1 MLLGLALGAAGY
13 AILHPGGLEGRIP
26 PIPLGP
32 FEPLDTFVAAAAAG
46 FGLVIFIAA
55 LMPKGPGGPSGGGGG
70 KRKVSKS
77 GQPIVIDFT
86 SDHSTPAA
94 ADHGAPHA
102 AHAPEPVVA
111 AHAPPP
117 DPAPA
122 ETAHHP
128 EAHAAPDP
136 HQHAPAPPQAVGA
149 FAEARQALRDETR
162 AEHWSQA
169 AVLVRRLSSLAATD
183 RERMQA
189 AQDAGDFARSQG
201 KTDDAAEAYD
211 EALAYARKLGDKAAL
226 ADALINVGDMAYDEH
241 RLDQAVQA
249 YDEVVDLR
257 RAMVSAAP
265 ADLEAKRGL
274 SLALERLADVREDRG
289 HRMRALD
296 LYRESMVITT
306 KLASAD
312 PARFADDLAITRR
325 RLGELEAKVAL

>member
-1 MLLGLALGAAGY
+1 MLLGLALGATGY

-32 FEPLDTFVAAAAAG
+32 FEPLSLFLAAAAAG
-46 FGLVIFIAA
+46 FGLIIFIAA
-55 LMPKGPGGPSGGGGG
+55 LMPKGPGGPSGGG
-70 KRKVSKS
+70 KRKVNKS
-77 GQPIVIDFT
+77 GQPVVIDFT
-86 SDHSTPAA
+86 ADHAVPSA

-102 AHAPEPVVA
+102 ALAPASPPAPTHEPAPVV
-111 AHAPPP
+111 HA
-117 DPAPA
+117 
-122 ETAHHP
+122 
-128 EAHAAPDP
+128 EAHAAPEPVHEP

-169 AVLVRRLSSLAATD
+169 AVLIRRLSLLAATD
-183 RERMQA
+183 RERMEA

-211 EALAYARKLGDKAAL
+211 EALSYARKLGDKAAL
-226 ADALINVGDMAYDEH
+226 ADALINVGDMAYEEH
-241 RLDQAVQA
+241 RLDQAVHA
-249 YDEVVDLR
+249 YEEVLDLR
-257 RAMVSAAP
+257 RQLVSADAG
-265 ADLEAKRGL
+265 DLEAKRGL
-274 SLALERLADVREDRG
+274 SLALERLADAREDRG
-289 HRMRALD
+289 HRVRALD

-312 PARFADDLAITRR
+312 PARFGEDLAITRR

>member
-32 FEPLDTFVAAAAAG
+32 FEPLSLFVAAAAAG

-55 LMPKGPGGPSGGGGG
+55 LMPKGPSGPSGGGGG
-70 KRKVSKS
+70 GKRKTNKS

-86 SDHSTPAA
+86 SDHSAPSAG
-94 ADHGAPHA
+94 DHGAPHA
-102 AHAPEPVVA
+102 ALVSEPDAPSHA
-111 AHAPPP
+111 
-117 DPAPA
+117 
-122 ETAHHP
+122 
-128 EAHAAPDP
+128 EAHAAPEPAPEP

-149 FAEARQALRDETR
+149 FAEARQALRHETR
-162 AEHWSQA
+162 AENWPQA

-183 RERMQA
+183 HERMLA

-201 KTDDAAEAYD
+201 QTDTAAEAYE
-211 EALAYARKLGDKAAL
+211 EALSYARGLGDKAAL
-226 ADALINVGDMAYDEH
+226 ADALTNVGDMAYDEH
-241 RLDQAVQA
+241 RLDHAVGA
-249 YDEVVDLR
+249 YEEVLGLR
-257 RAMVSAAP
+257 RQLVAAD
-265 ADLEAKRGL
+265 AGDLEAKRGL
-274 SLALERLADVREDRG
+274 SLALERLADAREDRG
-289 HRMRALD
+289 HRVRALD

-312 PARFADDLAITRR
+312 PARFSEDLAITRR